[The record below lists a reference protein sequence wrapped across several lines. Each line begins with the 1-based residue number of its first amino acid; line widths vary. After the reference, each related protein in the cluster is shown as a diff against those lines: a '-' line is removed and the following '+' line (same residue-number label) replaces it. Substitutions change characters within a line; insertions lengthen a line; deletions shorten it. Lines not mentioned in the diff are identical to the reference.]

1 MSGQFSIDRKKEIK
15 EFISKQLSEYIG
27 QEKNSTSLLEISN
40 KLDIIIKL
48 LTTTTNGF
56 NSISK
61 EDLKEIK
68 QNKKNICINEEYI
81 PEIDISN
88 NNTNLNINI
97 SQTESKV
104 SEKTLNKMKEVLGK

>member
-27 QEKNSTSLLEISN
+27 QEKNNTSLLEISN

-48 LTTTTNGF
+48 LTTTPNGF

-68 QNKKNICINEEYI
+68 QNKKNINMDDQFI
-81 PEIDISN
+81 PEI
-88 NNTNLNINI
+88 NI
-97 SQTESKV
+97 SSDNIEANVNTHKTKIKL
-104 SEKTLNKMKEVLGK
+104 EKDTLKKMKDILG